1 MSAPERMRLPVLP
14 LKETVVFPESMTP
27 LAVGQERSVKL
38 IDDVVSGERMLAL
51 ITVRNPEADPPGW
64 DDLYRVG
71 TVAVV
76 HKMIKVPDGTLRILV
91 QGLQRVRLVEP
102 EQEDPYLTAE
112 LEELPDVLPDSP
124 EVEALTRNVQSQF
137 AHIIGMTP
145 YLPEELQL
153 AAANVDDPSALC
165 HLIASTLRLKTD
177 ERQELLE
184 TVNVEERL
192 RAVSLILNREVEM
205 SELGSKIQS
214 QVASEIDK
222 GQREFFLR
230 QQLKAI
236 QDELGEGDEQQA
248 EINELRGL
256 IEEKKLP
263 EHALKAATRE
273 LARLEKL
280 PPAAAEYGVIRTY
293 LDWIISLP
301 WTEQTDD
308 DLDLDRARQI
318 LDEDHFD
325 LEKVKERI
333 IEYLAVSKLKNDL
346 SGPIL
351 CFVGPPG
358 VGKTSLGQSIARS
371 VGRNFARISVG
382 GVRDESEIRGHR
394 RTYIGS
400 MPGTILRAIRDAES
414 CNPVFLIDE
423 IDKMGADF
431 RGDPASA
438 MLEVLDPEQHSS
450 FRDHYLDLPVRP
462 LEGALHLHGEHARH
476 DSGAAAR
483 PDGRDPALRLHLRG
497 EARDRQALPGAEAAQ
512 GARPQAHAHLDPRQ
526 DAPPRDRRVHARGR
540 RPEPRPADRGALP
553 QGRDPDREGPQGEGQ
568 GRRGARARVARA
580 PPLLVGGAPADC
592 GRRRRDRP
600 CVHDGRRRRP
610 LHRGDRAI
618 PAAGG

>member
-1 MSAPERMRLPVLP
+1 M
-14 LKETVVFPESMTP
+14 
-27 LAVGQERSVKL
+27 
-38 IDDVVSGERMLAL
+38 
-51 ITVRNPEADPPGW
+51 
-64 DDLYRVG
+64 
-71 TVAVV
+71 
-76 HKMIKVPDGTLRILV
+76 
-91 QGLQRVRLVEP
+91 
-102 EQEDPYLTAE
+102 
-112 LEELPDVLPDSP
+112 LPDSP
-124 EVEALTRNVQSQF
+124 EVEALTRNVQAQF
-137 AHIIGMTP
+137 THIIGMTP

-256 IEEKKLP
+256 IEAKNLP

-301 WTEQTDD
+301 WTEQTED
-308 DLDLDRARQI
+308 DLDLDRARRI

-358 VGKTSLGQSIARS
+358 VGKTSLGHSIAAFRRPALRADLGRRRS
-371 VGRNFARISVG
+371 GR
-382 GVRDESEIRGHR
+382 VRDPRAPPHLHRLDAGHDHPRDPR
-394 RTYIGS
+394 RRVVQSRLPDRRDRQDGRRLPRRS
-400 MPGTILRAIRDAES
+400 RIRDAR
-414 CNPVFLIDE
+414 
-423 IDKMGADF
+423 GA
-431 RGDPASA
+431 RPRAALELPRPLPRPA
-438 MLEVLDPEQHSS
+438 
-450 FRDHYLDLPVRP
+450 VRP
-462 LEGALHLHGEHARH
+462 LEGALHLHREHARH
-476 DSGAAAR
+476 DPGAAAR
-483 PDGRDPALRLHLRG
+483 PDGCDPALRLHVRG

-526 DAPPRDRRVHARGR
+526 DASRS
-540 RPEPRPADRGALP
+540 
-553 QGRDPDREGPQGEGQ
+553 
-568 GRRGARARVARA
+568 
-580 PPLLVGGAPADC
+580 
-592 GRRRRDRP
+592 
-600 CVHDGRRRRP
+600 
-610 LHRGDRAI
+610 
-618 PAAGG
+618 